1 MATTPAGEG
10 GQGRLLAAARGG
22 DEGAFER
29 LLDPFR
35 GELQAHC
42 YRMLGSIHDAEDAL
56 QDALLRVWRG
66 LGGFE
71 ARGGG
76 ALRAWLYR
84 VATNAS
90 LDLIA
95 RRKRRGLPADLAP
108 RAGPR
113 PPGRPLTEA
122 VWIEPG
128 AKRLRCP
135 TRRPGRAS
143 GPSSASRWSSP
154 SSPRCS
160 SCPPASAPS

>member
-1 MATTPAGEG
+1 MATAPVGEAGE
-10 GQGRLLAAARGG
+10 GRLLAAARSG

-66 LGGFE
+66 LARFE
-71 ARGGG
+71 DRGGG

-95 RRKRRGLPADLAP
+95 RRRRRGLPADLAP
-108 RAGPR
+108 QAEPDEL
-113 PPGRPLTEA
+113 PGRPLTEQ
-122 VWIEPG
+122 VWIEPWG
-128 AKRLRCP
+128 EAP
-135 TRRPGRAS
+135 AVPGRGNWRS
-143 GPSSASRWSSP
+143 
-154 SSPRCS
+154 
-160 SCPPASAPS
+160 